1 VTAQHAPHDDIPA
14 HAQNA
19 HDAHANADANANAH
33 ERARDDDATIRH
45 AFDDVDH
52 WVSVFDDT
60 ARAAWQMP
68 DSVAG
73 ALLLVPGKVVVD
85 IGAGTGYFNRA
96 FARRVRPGGKVIAAD
111 VEPGLVAH
119 MLRRA
124 AAEET
129 PEVFPLLIPTDA
141 PRIPISA
148 DVVFVCDTY
157 HHIDNRVAY
166 FTTLRSALNP
176 GAIVAIVDFKM
187 TEIPVGPPVEHRIA
201 PERVVEEMT
210 AAGYALYREEAFLP
224 YQYML
229 LFRVAER
236 VGR

>member
-1 VTAQHAPHDDIPA
+1 MIELASMILLSGLLVAMQHGAHDDA
-14 HAQNA
+14 HPKGA
-19 HDAHANADANANAH
+19 H
-33 ERARDDDATIRH
+33 DDDATVRH
-45 AFDDVDH
+45 AFDDVER

-85 IGAGTGYFNRA
+85 IGAGTGYFNAA

-111 VEPGLVAH
+111 VEPNLVAH

-148 DVVFVCDTY
+148 DVVFICDTY

-166 FTTLRSALNP
+166 FTTLRSILNP
-176 GAIVAIVDFKM
+176 GAIVAIVDFKL
-187 TEIPVGPPVEHRIA
+187 TEIPVGPPVAHRIA
-201 PERVVEEMT
+201 PERVVDEMQ

-229 LFRVAER
+229 LFRVAQR
-236 VGR
+236 